1 MTISNRQ
8 NFTFSQIRQAK
19 LSISVK
25 IALHFGGKIQTF
37 EISTKNLIF
46 TKNPPLPK
54 GVIPETTRN
63 DEPAIHSDNKTVAT
77 HFDLL
82 AEIVP

>member
-1 MTISNRQ
+1 MPDIS
-8 NFTFSQIRQAK
+8 S
-19 LSISVK
+19 
-25 IALHFGGKIQTF
+25 
-37 EISTKNLIF
+37 KNLIF